1 VIHVQIETDDLLKW
15 AGYFDELPKKTP
27 DAIARA
33 LNSVGGNVLEISVD
47 YFAEGSGLDAV
58 DVRPLIEVHEATA
71 GSLRWMMD
79 ASAVVL
85 MDSPN
90 WERPWDKPDTG
101 GNFQA
106 QQTLQI
112 VTSGDGR
119 VCAVCA
125 QAAEDSPYT
134 VEDINKLKAKWKD
147 WNPPRPGAGEMTNL
161 IHPYCRCRT
170 VPWIQSRR
178 LNVQF
183 ATTPPSPPVVLNV
196 RQLGQAIATEL
207 GGILKVTP

>member
-1 VIHVQIETDDLLKW
+1 MIHVQIETDDLLKW

-27 DAIARA
+27 EAIARA

-58 DVRPLIEVHEATA
+58 DVRPLIEVQEATA

-79 ASAVVL
+79 ASSVVL

-90 WERPWDKPDTG
+90 WERPWAKPGDNT
-101 GNFQA
+101 FSL
-106 QQTLQI
+106 QQMLQI

-125 QAAEDSPYT
+125 QAAENSPYT
-134 VEDINKLKAKWKD
+134 VEDINALAAKWKD
-147 WNPPRPGAGEMTNL
+147 FEPPHPVVGERTNL
-161 IHPYCRCRT
+161 IHPNCRCST
-170 VPWIQSRR
+170 IPWIQSRQ

-207 GGILKVTP
+207 GAILKVTP

>member
-1 VIHVQIETDDLLKW
+1 MIHVQIETDDLLKW

-27 DAIARA
+27 AAIARA

-79 ASAVVL
+79 ASAVTLV
-85 MDSPN
+85 DSPN
-90 WERPWDKPDTG
+90 WERPWDKPGDNT
-101 GNFQA
+101 FA
-106 QQTLQI
+106 QQQLLQI
-112 VTSGDGR
+112 VTSGDGQ
-119 VCAVCA
+119 VCEVCA
-125 QAAEDSPYT
+125 QAAVNSPYT
-134 VEDINKLKAKWKD
+134 VEDINKLAAKWKD
-147 WNPPRPGAGEMTNL
+147 FQPPHLVSGERSNL
-161 IHPYCRCRT
+161 LHPQCRCQT

-196 RQLGQAIATEL
+196 RQLGEAIASEL
-207 GGILKVTP
+207 GAILRVTP

>member
-1 VIHVQIETDDLLKW
+1 MIHVQIETDDLLKW

-27 DAIARA
+27 EAIARA

-58 DVRPLIEVHEATA
+58 DVRPLIEVQEATA

-85 MDSPN
+85 VDSPN
-90 WERPWDKPDTG
+90 WERPWGKPGDNT
-101 GNFQA
+101 FS
-106 QQTLQI
+106 QQQMLQI
-112 VTSGDGR
+112 ITTGDQQ
-119 VCAVCA
+119 VCPVCLE
-125 QAAEDSPYT
+125 AEHNSPYT
-134 VEDINKLKAKWKD
+134 VEDINKLAAVWKD
-147 WNPPRPGAGEMTNL
+147 YVPPHPVVGERTNL
-161 IHPYCRCRT
+161 IHPNCRCRT
-170 VPWIQSRR
+170 IPWIQSRQ

-207 GGILKVTP
+207 GAILKVTP